1 MSNTNYFEDTMP
13 TKDQQI
19 ANLRAALLQRDC
31 SLDYIENIQNG
42 VIAEQLKQWVPLTT
56 EQQTANAAA
65 Q

>member
-1 MSNTNYFEDTMP
+1 MP

-19 ANLRAALLQRDC
+19 ANLRAALFQRDC
-31 SLDYIENIQNG
+31 SLDYVDNIQNG
-42 VIAEQLKQWVPLTT
+42 VIAEQVKHWVPLTT